1 MKQLAVELETSL
13 GQEHKKKCR
22 KCSNDQFYVFDD
34 SDGNRTDVVCVKCG
48 ELTMMRIAF
57 NR

>member
-1 MKQLAVELETSL
+1 VTVKQLAVELETDL

-34 SDGNRTDVVCVKCG
+34 YDAGRTDVVCVKCG
-48 ELTMMRIAF
+48 ELTMDWG
-57 NR
+57 